1 MDIVFIL
8 QISIFGIATTASK
21 EMHDTILRE
30 ITPLTQSDCFT
41 LFHRTKSEF
50 DFPLHYHDE
59 IELNFI
65 RNARGAKRIIGDH
78 VDEIGDRDLVLVGP
92 GLPHGWFGTGFGNN
106 QVEEIT
112 IQFHKDFF
120 DEKFLQKNQLVFIR
134 NMLKRSLRGILFS
147 RETAERLESRIMSLA
162 RKEGFDSVLEL
173 MSILHDLS
181 ISREYRVLS
190 DTGFQGDELF
200 VYNSR
205 RIEKVMEFIYGSFDK
220 QISLGEAARIASM
233 TESAFSRF
241 FKLRTG
247 MTFIDCVTEV
257 RLGHASR
264 MLIATTKTIAEIAY
278 SCGFNNISNFNR
290 IFRKKKGCTPRELR
304 ESYAEGT
311 RVFI

>member
-1 MDIVFIL
+1 
-8 QISIFGIATTASK
+8 
-21 EMHDTILRE
+21 MHDSMLRE

-41 LFHRTKSEF
+41 YFYRAKSDF

-65 RNARGAKRIIGDH
+65 KNARGTKRIVGDH
-78 VDEIGDRDLVLVGP
+78 VEEIGDIELVLVGP
-92 GLPHGWFGTGFGNN
+92 GLPHGWFGSGFPEN
-106 QVEEIT
+106 QIEEIT

-120 DEKFLQKNQLVFIR
+120 DEKFLQKNQLSFIR
-134 NMLKRSLRGILFS
+134 NMLRRSLRGILFS
-147 RETAERLESRIMSLA
+147 TETTVRLEPRIYGLG
-162 RKEGFDSVLEL
+162 KKQGFDSVLEL
-173 MSILHDLS
+173 LSILHDLS
-181 ISREYRVLS
+181 ISRDFRILS
-190 DTGFQGDELF
+190 DSGFSDTEVF
-200 VYNSR
+200 SYNSR
-205 RIEKVMEFIYGSFDK
+205 RIEKVMEFIHTSFDK
-220 QISLGEAARIASM
+220 QINLGEAAKIASM

-247 MTFIDCVTEV
+247 MTFIDCLTEV

-264 MLIATTKTIAEIAY
+264 MLISTTKTIAEIAY

-304 ESYAEGT
+304 ESYDQGT

>member
-1 MDIVFIL
+1 
-8 QISIFGIATTASK
+8 
-21 EMHDTILRE
+21 MHDSILRE

-41 LFHRTKSEF
+41 YFYRAKSEF

-65 RNARGAKRIIGDH
+65 RNAKGAKRIIGDH
-78 VDEIGDRDLVLVGP
+78 VEEIGDLELALVGP
-92 GLPHGWFGTGFGNN
+92 GLPHGWFGTGFAPN

-120 DEKFLQKNQLVFIR
+120 DEKFLQKNQLNFIR
-134 NMLKRSLRGILFS
+134 NMLRMSLRGILFTP
-147 RETAERLESRIMSLA
+147 ETTARLEPRIVSLG
-162 RKEGFDSVLEL
+162 KKQGFDSVLEL

-181 ISREYRVLS
+181 ISRDYRVLS
-190 DTGFQGDELF
+190 DSGFSDDEIF
-200 VYNSR
+200 TYNSR
-205 RIEKVMEFIYGSFDK
+205 RIEKVMEFIHGSFDR
-220 QISLGEAARIASM
+220 QITLGEAARIASM

-264 MLIATTKTIAEIAY
+264 MLISTTKTIAEIAY

-290 IFRKKKGCTPRELR
+290 VFRRKKDCTPRELR
-304 ESYAEGT
+304 ESYDQGT

>member
-1 MDIVFIL
+1 M
-8 QISIFGIATTASK
+8 T
-21 EMHDTILRE
+21 MHDNILRE

-41 LFHRTKSEF
+41 YFYRAKSEF

-65 RNARGAKRIIGDH
+65 RNAKGAKRIIGDH
-78 VDEIGDRDLVLVGP
+78 VEVIGDLELAMVGP
-92 GLPHGWFGTGFGNN
+92 GLPHGWFGSGFAPN
-106 QVEEIT
+106 QVEEVT

-120 DEKFLQKNQLVFIR
+120 DEKFLQKNQLNFIR
-134 NMLKRSLRGILFS
+134 EMLRRSLRGILFS
-147 RETAERLESRIMSLA
+147 HETTERLEARIVSLG
-162 RKEGFDSVLEL
+162 KKQGFDSVLEL

-181 ISREYRVLS
+181 ISLDYKILS
-190 DTGFQGDELF
+190 DSGFSDDEVF
-200 VYNSR
+200 SYNSR
-205 RIEKVMEFIYGSFDK
+205 RIEKVMEFIHSSFDK
-220 QISLGEAARIASM
+220 QITLGEAARIASM

-264 MLIATTKTIAEIAY
+264 MLISTTKTIAEIAY

-290 IFRKKKGCTPRELR
+290 TFRKRKGCTPRELR
-304 ESYAEGT
+304 ESYDQGM

>member
-1 MDIVFIL
+1 MN
-8 QISIFGIATTASK
+8 
-21 EMHDTILRE
+21 ENILRE

-41 LFHRTKSEF
+41 YFYRAKSEF

-65 RNARGAKRIIGDH
+65 RNAKGAKRIIGDH
-78 VDEIGDRDLVLVGP
+78 VEEIGDMEMALVGP
-92 GLPHGWFGTGFGNN
+92 GLPHGWFGTGFSPN
-106 QVEEIT
+106 QVEEVT

-120 DEKFLQKNQLVFIR
+120 DEKFLQKNQLNFIR
-134 NMLKRSLRGILFS
+134 NMLRRSLRGILFS
-147 RETAERLESRIMSLA
+147 PETTARLEPRIVSLG
-162 RKEGFDSVLEL
+162 KKQGFDSVLEL

-181 ISREYRVLS
+181 ISRDYRVLS
-190 DTGFQGDELF
+190 DSGFSDAEVF
-200 VYNSR
+200 SYNSR
-205 RIEKVMEFIYGSFDK
+205 RVEKVMEFIHTSFDK
-220 QISLGEAARIASM
+220 QITLGEAARIASM

-264 MLIATTKTIAEIAY
+264 MLISTTKTIAEIAY

-290 IFRKKKGCTPRELR
+290 IFRRKKGCTPRELR
-304 ESYAEGT
+304 ESYDQGT

>member
-1 MDIVFIL
+1 M
-8 QISIFGIATTASK
+8 T
-21 EMHDTILRE
+21 MHDNILRE

-41 LFHRTKSEF
+41 YFYRAKSEF

-65 RNARGAKRIIGDH
+65 RNAKGAKRIIGDH
-78 VDEIGDRDLVLVGP
+78 VEVIGDLELAMVGP
-92 GLPHGWFGTGFGNN
+92 GLPHGWFGSGFAPS
-106 QVEEIT
+106 QVEEVT

-120 DEKFLQKNQLVFIR
+120 DEKFLQKNQLNFIR
-134 NMLKRSLRGILFS
+134 EMLRRSLRGILFS
-147 RETAERLESRIMSLA
+147 HETTERLEARIVSLG
-162 RKEGFDSVLEL
+162 KKQGFDSVLEL

-181 ISREYRVLS
+181 ISRDYKILS
-190 DTGFQGDELF
+190 DSGFSDDEVF
-200 VYNSR
+200 SYNSR
-205 RIEKVMEFIYGSFDK
+205 RIEKVMEFIHSSFDK
-220 QISLGEAARIASM
+220 QITLGEAARIASM

-264 MLIATTKTIAEIAY
+264 MLISTTKTIAEIAY

-290 IFRKKKGCTPRELR
+290 TFRKRKGCTPRELR
-304 ESYAEGT
+304 ESYDQGM